1 MPDILFFDETDGF
14 IDSHPDEYQGPLK
27 NRSCTD
33 VICLLIFIVFV
44 VLWAVIGIW
53 GFRNGDP
60 NTLLVPKDSS
70 GLRCGL
76 DEEVKS
82 YKYLFFFDL
91 TECLAASTPFT
102 GCSTKQVCVESCPN
116 ATFYYETSSKNLQAL
131 PYCNYK
137 VRTTAYD
144 ENECPKWFLPS
155 TSLLNRCVS
164 NVVDRKDNQWK
175 LPFVQTDEIYRFN
188 QNLNPVRMWLN
199 LAVHNGVTIVKDDEN
214 IHKLSSSAN
223 TKQNIFL
230 ALFIIVAIVLG
241 NVLLVLIFLRS
252 RIVLAIALIKEG
264 SRAVSSVTS
273 VLFFPVFPWIL
284 QGGIIAYA
292 VIAGVYLASSGEP
305 LYQYGN
311 VTDEC
316 QTDSNHSITANT
328 VCSPKNLPT
337 SGSCS
342 SVTCSFIG
350 IKNDAYYSYLQG
362 INIFGFF
369 WLAFFVS
376 AFGQMTL
383 AQVFAQWYWTRPK
396 RDLPFFALTAAIYR
410 TIRYHLGT
418 LAFGSLII
426 AICRMIRVMLECVD
440 KKLKKYDNAFTR
452 AILCCLKC
460 FFWCLEKF
468 LKFINKNAYI
478 MCAIHGKNF
487 CASAKDAFTLLLNN
501 IVRVFV
507 LDKVTDFLF
516 FLSKLLVTFGVGAI
530 AYVFFVTD
538 YISFV
543 DNSEIQYGLAP
554 VVAIIIATY
563 LIATLFFNVYSMA
576 VDTLF
581 LCFLEDSEK
590 NNGKDRPYYMSR
602 NLMRILGKRN
612 KPVCVESCPNATFY
626 YETSSKNLQAL
637 PYCNYKVRT
646 TAYDENECPKWFL
659 PSTSLLNRCVSN
671 VVDRKDNQWKLPFVQ
686 TDEIYRFNQNL
697 NPVRMWLNLA
707 VHNGVTIVKD
717 DENIHKLS
725 SSANTKQNIFLA
737 LFIIVAI
744 VLGNV
749 LLVLIFLRSRIVLA
763 IALIKEGSRAVSSV
777 TSVLFFPVFPWIL
790 QGGIIAYAVIAGV
803 YLASSGEPLYQ
814 YGNVTDECQTDSNH
828 SITANTVC
836 SPKNLPTS
844 GSCSSVTCSFIG
856 IKNDAYYSYL
866 QGINIFGFFWLA
878 FFVSAFGQMTLA
890 QVFAQWYWTRPKR
903 DLPFF
908 ALTAAIYRT
917 IRYHLGT
924 LAFGSLIIAICRMI
938 RVMLEYVDK
947 KLKKYDNAFTRAI
960 LCCLKCFFWC
970 LEKFLKFINK
980 NAYIMCAIHGKNFCA
995 SAKDAF
1001 TLLLNNIVRVFVLDK
1016 VTDFLF
1022 FLSKLLV
1029 TFGVGAIAYV
1039 FFVTDYISFVDNSE
1053 IQYGLAPVVAIMI
1066 ATYLIATLFFNVY
1079 SMAVDT
1085 LFLCFLEDSEKN
1097 NGKDRPYYMSRNLM
1111 RILGKRNK
1119 PVKTD

>member
-1 MPDILFFDETDGF
+1 MALNLEKPVSSKDRKSHYESSEPENYSRSRCPQECLG
-14 IDSHPDEYQGPLK
+14 HPDEYRGPLK

-76 DEEVKS
+76 DKEVKN
-82 YKYLFFFDL
+82 YKYLFFFEL

-155 TSLLNRCVS
+155 TSFQKRCIPATTLFNETVLSDIATAVNDTNINSDNIITAISNLKLLSEAEQFASQVINDLVNS
-164 NVVDRKDNQWK
+164 WQKI
-175 LPFVQTDEIYRFN
+175 LIG
-188 QNLNPVRMWLN
+188 
-199 LAVHNGVTIVKDDEN
+199 LAVALVICL
-214 IHKLSSSAN
+214 IY
-223 TKQNIFL
+223 IFM
-230 ALFIIVAIVLG
+230 
-241 NVLLVLIFLRS
+241 LR
-252 RIVLAIALIKEG
+252 
-264 SRAVSSVTS
+264 
-273 VLFFPVFPWIL
+273 W
-284 QGGIIAYA
+284 
-292 VIAGVYLASSGEP
+292 IAGVMVWISIVGVLAALSAATYFS
-305 LYQYGN
+305 YTTWQYWK
-311 VTDEC
+311 T
-316 QTDSNHSITANT
+316 
-328 VCSPKNLPT
+328 
-337 SGSCS
+337 
-342 SVTCSFIG
+342 
-350 IKNDAYYSYLQG
+350 
-362 INIFGFF
+362 
-369 WLAFFVS
+369 
-376 AFGQMTL
+376 
-383 AQVFAQWYWTRPK
+383 
-396 RDLPFFALTAAIYR
+396 
-410 TIRYHLGT
+410 
-418 LAFGSLII
+418 
-426 AICRMIRVMLECVD
+426 
-440 KKLKKYDNAFTR
+440 
-452 AILCCLKC
+452 
-460 FFWCLEKF
+460 
-468 LKFINKNAYI
+468 KNA
-478 MCAIHGKNF
+478 
-487 CASAKDAFTLLLNN
+487 NN
-501 IVRVFV
+501 
-507 LDKVTDFLF
+507 
-516 FLSKLLVTFGVGAI
+516 
-530 AYVFFVTD
+530 
-538 YISFV
+538 
-543 DNSEIQYGLAP
+543 Q
-554 VVAIIIATY
+554 
-563 LIATLFFNVYSMA
+563 
-576 VDTLF
+576 
-581 LCFLEDSEK
+581 
-590 NNGKDRPYYMSR
+590 
-602 NLMRILGKRN
+602 
-612 KPVCVESCPNATFY
+612 
-626 YETSSKNLQAL
+626 
-637 PYCNYKVRT
+637 
-646 TAYDENECPKWFL
+646 
-659 PSTSLLNRCVSN
+659 
-671 VVDRKDNQWKLPFVQ
+671 
-686 TDEIYRFNQNL
+686 
-697 NPVRMWLNLA
+697 
-707 VHNGVTIVKD
+707 
-717 DENIHKLS
+717 LS

>member
-1 MPDILFFDETDGF
+1 MAK
-14 IDSHPDEYQGPLK
+14 HRQQ
-27 NRSCTD
+27 
-33 VICLLIFIVFV
+33 
-44 VLWAVIGIW
+44 

-116 ATFYYETSSKNLQAL
+116 ATFYYETRSNNFQAL

-214 IHKLSSSAN
+214 IHK
-223 TKQNIFL
+223 
-230 ALFIIVAIVLG
+230 
-241 NVLLVLIFLRS
+241 
-252 RIVLAIALIKEG
+252 
-264 SRAVSSVTS
+264 
-273 VLFFPVFPWIL
+273 
-284 QGGIIAYA
+284 
-292 VIAGVYLASSGEP
+292 
-305 LYQYGN
+305 
-311 VTDEC
+311 
-316 QTDSNHSITANT
+316 
-328 VCSPKNLPT
+328 
-337 SGSCS
+337 
-342 SVTCSFIG
+342 
-350 IKNDAYYSYLQG
+350 
-362 INIFGFF
+362 
-369 WLAFFVS
+369 
-376 AFGQMTL
+376 
-383 AQVFAQWYWTRPK
+383 
-396 RDLPFFALTAAIYR
+396 
-410 TIRYHLGT
+410 
-418 LAFGSLII
+418 
-426 AICRMIRVMLECVD
+426 
-440 KKLKKYDNAFTR
+440 
-452 AILCCLKC
+452 
-460 FFWCLEKF
+460 
-468 LKFINKNAYI
+468 
-478 MCAIHGKNF
+478 
-487 CASAKDAFTLLLNN
+487 
-501 IVRVFV
+501 
-507 LDKVTDFLF
+507 
-516 FLSKLLVTFGVGAI
+516 
-530 AYVFFVTD
+530 
-538 YISFV
+538 
-543 DNSEIQYGLAP
+543 
-554 VVAIIIATY
+554 
-563 LIATLFFNVYSMA
+563 
-576 VDTLF
+576 
-581 LCFLEDSEK
+581 
-590 NNGKDRPYYMSR
+590 
-602 NLMRILGKRN
+602 
-612 KPVCVESCPNATFY
+612 
-626 YETSSKNLQAL
+626 
-637 PYCNYKVRT
+637 
-646 TAYDENECPKWFL
+646 
-659 PSTSLLNRCVSN
+659 
-671 VVDRKDNQWKLPFVQ
+671 
-686 TDEIYRFNQNL
+686 
-697 NPVRMWLNLA
+697 
-707 VHNGVTIVKD
+707 
-717 DENIHKLS
+717 
-725 SSANTKQNIFLA
+725 
-737 LFIIVAI
+737 
-744 VLGNV
+744 
-749 LLVLIFLRSRIVLA
+749 
-763 IALIKEGSRAVSSV
+763 
-777 TSVLFFPVFPWIL
+777 
-790 QGGIIAYAVIAGV
+790 
-803 YLASSGEPLYQ
+803 
-814 YGNVTDECQTDSNH
+814 
-828 SITANTVC
+828 ANTVC